1 MDNQDFLKLL
11 NAVVKVAKPFHDEA
25 PNITD
30 MELKFSE
37 TTIDSLDRLM
47 VTVYMTEIFGVD
59 EEKTKELKVN
69 TPQELKDFLE
79 ANKTKEVTDVDSII
93 AGLK

>member
-11 NAVVKVAKPFHDEA
+11 NAVIKIAKPFHDEA
-25 PNITD
+25 PDIET
-30 MELKFSE
+30 MELKFNE
-37 TTIDSLDRLM
+37 TAIDSLDMLM
-47 VTVYMTEIFGVD
+47 VSVYMTEVFGID

-79 ANKTKEVTDVDSII
+79 QHKTKDITNVDEVI